1 MNRLTIR
8 PISGLFA
15 PTAATAAVRS
25 APENCRSLRYFLAVA
40 RAENITHAAESL
52 HISQPS
58 LSKQLMELEQEV
70 GKQLDAGLC
79 FRPLSPALELRHA
92 LVWKRYT
99 VFSKA
104 AETFLRTFREGSAM
118 KSEKY

>member
-1 MNRLTIR
+1 MVIRRL
-8 PISGLFA
+8 S
-15 PTAATAAVRS
+15 
-25 APENCRSLRYFLAVA
+25 CRAGWGYLL
-40 RAENITHAAESL
+40 TTDDHL
-52 HISQPS
+52 P
-58 LSKQLMELEQEV
+58 
-70 GKQLDAGLC
+70 KQLDAGLC

-118 KSEKY
+118 KPEKY

>member
-1 MNRLTIR
+1 L
-8 PISGLFA
+8 P
-15 PTAATAAVRS
+15 
-25 APENCRSLRYFLAVA
+25 
-40 RAENITHAAESL
+40 
-52 HISQPS
+52 
-58 LSKQLMELEQEV
+58 
-70 GKQLDAGLC
+70 KQLDAGLC

-118 KSEKY
+118 KSEEY